1 MEPDK
6 IFIDIK
12 TCGLTLAQVL
22 EEVER
27 LKKEYPDYE
36 IFLDG
41 DAYAVV
47 GRRRIRYGK
56 RKDNDRSVQC
66 VRP

>member
-1 MEPDK
+1 MESDK

-47 GRRRIRYGK
+47 GRRRI
-56 RKDNDRSVQC
+56 
-66 VRP
+66 